1 MSMFIQEELSAGSS
15 DVGRMTFW
23 LGSET
28 VLGDF

>member
-1 MSMFIQEELSAGSS
+1 MFIEEELSAESS
-15 DVGRMTFW
+15 DVGRMTFQ